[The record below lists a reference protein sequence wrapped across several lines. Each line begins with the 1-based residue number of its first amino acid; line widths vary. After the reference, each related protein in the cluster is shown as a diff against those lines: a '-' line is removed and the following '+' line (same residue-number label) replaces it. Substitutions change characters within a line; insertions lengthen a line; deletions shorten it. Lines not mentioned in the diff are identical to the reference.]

1 MAEDPEGKP
10 AGQGDCEQG
19 MTDTTNIERRN
30 PNKNR
35 QGGTWCVLA
44 VVLLNISVL
53 PVASKA
59 EPVRPVSIYVID
71 GDTLDIEG
79 QRFRLVGYDTP
90 ESYHA
95 KCDFELA
102 LGNAA
107 AKRVRDL
114 LASGQLLD
122 LVILPGRDRYDR
134 GLARFSIGGKNLAE
148 ILIGEGLARA
158 YQGGRRQS
166 WC

>member
-1 MAEDPEGKP
+1 M
-10 AGQGDCEQG
+10 
-19 MTDTTNIERRN
+19 
-30 PNKNR
+30 
-35 QGGTWCVLA
+35 
-44 VVLLNISVL
+44 NISVL